1 MTPAATRTTSETPR
15 SRTASSPAIRRIPA
29 LLRIRYW
36 FGPLLPSLWLC
47 TTALPAAA
55 QTVIPKITI
64 GLDKA
69 ASPNDV
75 AVTLQILLLMTVL
88 ALAPSILVMMT
99 SFTRIILVLH
109 FLRQAMGTQQVP
121 PNQVVIGLALFLT
134 FFIMSPTIDR
144 IYRDAWQ
151 PLQEQQIT
159 TQAALDSAATALKQF
174 MLAQTREKD
183 LALFVQMAKMEKP
196 QSPMD
201 LPLRVVIP
209 GFIIS
214 ELRIGF
220 QIGFLIYLPFLIIDM
235 VVASVLMSMGMLM
248 LPPVMISLP
257 FKLLLFVLVDGWY
270 LMIQSIVDGFASVP

>member
-1 MTPAATRTTSETPR
+1 MTRSETWTDLEI
-15 SRTASSPAIRRIPA
+15 SCAQTAPPPAIRRNPALMRTRRLFAPLIPA
-29 LLRIRYW
+29 LLIW
-36 FGPLLPSLWLC
+36 ITS
-47 TTALPAAA
+47 LPAEA

-69 ASPNDV
+69 ASPSDI

-134 FFIMSPTIDR
+134 FFIMSPTIDK
-144 IYRDAWQ
+144 IYQNAWQ

-159 TQAALDSAATALKQF
+159 TEAALDSAGTALKQF

-183 LALFVQMAKMEKP
+183 LALFVGMAKMEKP

-270 LMIQSIVDGFASVP
+270 LMIQSIVDGFVAVP